1 MLFLAI
7 FAVIA
12 ASAIAEPE
20 TQSYSYSPPAGSGSG
35 SPFSIIG
42 EGRITAVRVWES
54 SSIRGIQFRY
64 GFTWSSVVGYMSG
77 QLQEMEL
84 SDDEAIIQISGKASH
99 YVQSVVIVTSKG
111 RHLEAGQPSGT
122 SFNMYPSRKDAELV
136 FISGTNHGAMT
147 SIAAHWGR
155 KALRLHFPGCFEARR
170 RQQLCVL
177 RFARSKVMITRQT

>member
-12 ASAIAEPE
+12 ASAIADPE
-20 TQSYSYSPPAGSGSG
+20 TQSYSYSPPVGSGSG
-35 SPFSIIG
+35 SSFSIIG

-54 SSIRGIQFRY
+54 SNIQ
-64 GFTWSSVVGYMSG
+64 GSG

-122 SFNMYPSRKDAELV
+122 SFNMYPSHKDAELV

-147 SIAAHWGR
+147 SIAAHWSR
-155 KALRLHFPGCFEARR
+155 VDTSATDTEH
-170 RQQLCVL
+170 
-177 RFARSKVMITRQT
+177 

>member
-12 ASAIAEPE
+12 ASAIADPE
-20 TQSYSYSPPAGSGSG
+20 IQSYSYSPPAGSGSG

-54 SSIRGIQFRY
+54 SNIQDIQYRY
-64 GFTWSSVVGYMSG
+64 GFTWSSV
-77 QLQEMEL
+77 
-84 SDDEAIIQISGKASH
+84 ASH

-122 SFNMYPSRKDAELV
+122 SFNMYPSHKDAELV

-147 SIAAHWGR
+147 SIAAHWSR
-155 KALRLHFPGCFEARR
+155 VDTSATDTEH
-170 RQQLCVL
+170 
-177 RFARSKVMITRQT
+177 